1 MNAEPPG
8 RSGILDVAVVMGD
21 PRLDDATKRNGQFNT
36 EDFATINRLRQAL
49 ATLPGYRFRFL
60 DRHDSLLDDLRH
72 HPPQLA
78 FNLCD
83 EGYENDPFHEA
94 HVPAYM
100 DLYGIPY
107 TGAGPAC
114 LTACYDKSLVRAIA
128 LNLGIPV
135 PREARLT
142 PHDDVVAPSGFPVL
156 VKPNFGDGS
165 SGIDKGAVV
174 HDQNALDAQVARLR
188 ASRPGLPVLVQEFLP
203 GREFTIGLI
212 GNPVDGDPRNGLQA
226 LPALEVDFSALAPD
240 LPQILGYES
249 KFIPGTSYWDDIRYP
264 RARLDSDAETALG
277 NHCRDLFAALRCQDY
292 ARFDFRTGADG
303 TIRLLEVNPNPGWC
317 WDGKLAMM
325 AAFAGMDYPAM
336 LQAILDA
343 ARTRLRLPPAPR
355 PQSASLAISAN
366 GHH

>member
-21 PRLDDATKRNGQFNT
+21 PRLDDATKRNGQFNA
-36 EDFATINRLRQAL
+36 EDFATIARLRGAL
-49 ATLPGYRFRFL
+49 ATLPGYRFRYL
-60 DRHDSLLDDLRH
+60 DRHDTLLDDLRRE
-72 HPPQLA
+72 PPHLV

-83 EGYENDPFHEA
+83 EGYGNDPFREA
-94 HVPAYM
+94 HIPAYL
-100 DLYGIPY
+100 DLHDIPY

-114 LTACYDKSLVRAIA
+114 LTCCYDKSQVSAIA
-128 LNLGIPV
+128 AARGIPV

-142 PHDDVVAPSGFPVL
+142 PGAEVFAPAPFPL
-156 VKPNFGDGS
+156 LIKPNFGDGS
-165 SGIDKGAVV
+165 SGIDRGAVV
-174 HDQNALDAQVARLR
+174 ADHAALHRQVARLR

-212 GNPVDGDPRNGLQA
+212 GNPLDGDPRQGLLA
-226 LPALEVDFSALAPD
+226 LPALEVDFSGLDPG

-249 KFIPGTSYWDDIRYP
+249 KFVPGTPYWDDINYP
-264 RARLDSDAETALG
+264 RARHEPDAENALG
-277 NHCRDLFAALRCQDY
+277 DHCRELFAALRCQDY

-303 TIRLLEVNPNPGWC
+303 TVRLLEVNPNPGWC

-325 AAFAGMDYPAM
+325 AAFGGMDYPAM
-336 LQAILDA
+336 LAAILDA
-343 ARTRLRLPPAPR
+343 ARARLRLPPAPR
-355 PQSASLAISAN
+355 PQAASLVVTGN